1 MLVPIYTGIFLDND
15 DIYSHFPSK
24 LSVQVG
30 HPHVTL
36 VYRGGV
42 ESAHE
47 EFLGEMV
54 KVRVVGYGND
64 GKNEGLKVELVAE
77 NPELQNLCNTVEVPH
92 VTLSTS
98 RDSKNRNTK
107 HLKFESIDEPI
118 EFVGRYGVFTRSGL
132 VLYN

>member
-64 GKNEGLKVELVAE
+64 GKNEGLFVA
-77 NPELQNLCNTVEVPH
+77 LDNTIPYMGADRPH
-92 VTLSTS
+92 ITLSIAEGA
-98 RDSKNRNTK
+98 KAVNTAFVSMTEK
-107 HLKFESIDEPI
+107 RIGTLKGR
-118 EFVGRYGVFTRSGL
+118 VGYFMVDGTIMF
-132 VLYN
+132 NKEEQK